1 MNVAASPP
9 EVFLHLQPY
18 ILFFPLSLPL
28 PSPRPH
34 RRKKDRKL
42 FQPYFPVT
50 NVWVSRSRVLRHLP
64 FLREIVL
71 ESLTFDVWSLKFDV
85 SAHLSNSFIS
95 FIPKT
100 KLGLSKVLENITTSI
115 SANIRLED
123 VFKTSWSRQIY
134 SPYSC
139 VFRRRFKMSSRRLG
153 QDQYIRPGHTSS
165 RHLQDVFKASYQ
177 DVFKTSSKP
186 LQDVFKTSSKS
197 LQDVLQKRLQDVL
210 QRCLQDLFKK
220 YDRVKLFLL
229 TRFQDVF
236 ETYAKL
242 FWDVVQIR
250 LSTEGFA

>member
-1 MNVAASPP
+1 M
-9 EVFLHLQPY
+9 
-18 ILFFPLSLPL
+18 
-28 PSPRPH
+28 
-34 RRKKDRKL
+34 
-42 FQPYFPVT
+42 
-50 NVWVSRSRVLRHLP
+50 SRSRVLRHLR

-71 ESLTFDVWSLKFDV
+71 ESLTLDVWSLKFDV

-100 KLGLSKVLENITTSI
+100 KLGLSKVLKNITTST

-123 VFKTSWSRQIY
+123 VFKTSWSRRIY
-134 SPYSC
+134 SPYSY
-139 VFRRRFKMSSRRLG
+139 VFRRCFKTSSRRLD

-165 RHLQDVFKASYQ
+165 RRLQDVFKTSYQ
-177 DVFKTSSKP
+177 DVFKTSSRP

-197 LQDVLQKRLQDVL
+197 LQDVL

-250 LSTEGFA
+250 LSTEGFS